1 MSKEH
6 GRERVPP
13 AETEE
18 MINSAIAE
26 AAMAFGLPGGSIKKR
41 NIHITNR
48 PNGAQNPTELFCT
61 TSGKGVICGLGPVIW
76 SPTNAP

>member
-26 AAMAFGLPGGSIKKR
+26 AA
-41 NIHITNR
+41 
-48 PNGAQNPTELFCT
+48 T
-61 TSGKGVICGLGPVIW
+61 T
-76 SPTNAP
+76 

>member
-13 AETEE
+13 AETEK

-41 NIHITNR
+41 NIHIANR

-61 TSGKGVICGLGPVIW
+61 T
-76 SPTNAP
+76 NEAPPQTDEVYRLARVV

>member
-6 GRERVPP
+6 GRERVPR

-26 AAMAFGLPGGSIKKR
+26 TATAFGVTAGSIKKQ
-41 NIHITNR
+41 
-48 PNGAQNPTELFCT
+48 AE
-61 TSGKGVICGLGPVIW
+61 
-76 SPTNAP
+76 

>member
-26 AAMAFGLPGGSIKKR
+26 AATTFGVPAGSIKKR
-41 NIHITNR
+41 NIRIANR
-48 PNGAQNPTELFCT
+48 PNSAQKPTELFCT
-61 TSGKGVICGLGPVIW
+61 ISGKSVIYGWAL
-76 SPTNAP
+76 